1 MQMISNRWTNR
12 LAVVALLFCG
22 TACLAQPAAKGGDD
36 KQRAAPE
43 RLLLQIKAV
52 QKRGDEL
59 VADAEVKK
67 VHASQAGLKAGEPVR
82 IMYRHQNTG
91 AHFKSVAG
99 DVPVPAVEQG
109 KLYEA
114 YLQKRGAVFVPVAG
128 ERSFVAPR

>member
-1 MQMISNRWTNR
+1 MLR
-12 LAVVALLFCG
+12 LRIVLGLLVLVSG
-22 TACLAQPAAKGGDD
+22 VCLAQPAAKGGDD

-43 RLLLQIKAV
+43 RLLLQIKSV

-99 DVPVPAVEQG
+99 DVLVPAVEQG

-128 ERSFVAPR
+128 ERSFAPAR